1 MKAVFVKTPFQV
13 EIRDVPVRDP
23 APNEALVRIR
33 ACGICGTDVHIARK
47 CAGDWSTIGHEIAGE
62 VEQVGAHVCRVKP
75 GDKVMIENCTFCG
88 VCTNCKNGRVEKCS
102 SWLTLD
108 DQPGAAEYITIR
120 EQSLHVFDGLP
131 FEHAVLTEPLGVA
144 LDVTELAEI
153 PLNSTVC
160 VMGPGP
166 IGLMAVR
173 IAKLK
178 GAKKIILVGNS
189 HSVRRLE
196 VGRELGADEVVH
208 ADRCDVVEWFRTH
221 FPQRVDRI
229 IVTSPP
235 KTLLDAVKIVNFGG
249 IISYIGI
256 DFGGEELVTFDVNEV
271 HFKRL
276 QIRASHAVPNL
287 MFPIAL
293 DLLRDRIVDPAKLV
307 SHVFPLES
315 AAEALLCAGEDKA
328 NAVKVVLSC

>member
-1 MKAVFVKTPFQV
+1 MKAPYKV
-13 EIRDVPVRDP
+13 EIRNLPVREPGHD
-23 APNEALVRIR
+23 EAVVRIR

-62 VEQVGAHVCRVKP
+62 VERVGTHVTRVRP

-88 VCTNCKNGRVEKCS
+88 VCSNCKNGSVEKCS

-120 EQSLHVFDGLP
+120 EKSLHVFDDLP
-131 FEHAVLTEPLGVA
+131 FEHVVLTEPLGVA
-144 LDVTELAEI
+144 LDVTQLAEI
-153 PLNSTVC
+153 PLNSNVC

-178 GAKKIILVGNS
+178 GAKNVILVGNS
-189 HSVRRLE
+189 HSVRRLQ
-196 VGRELGADEVVH
+196 VGREMGADEIVH
-208 ADRCDVVEWFRTH
+208 ADTCSVVDWFRTH
-221 FPQRVDRI
+221 FPQGVDRV

-235 KTLLDAVKIVNFGG
+235 KTLLDAVKIAGFGG
-249 IISYIGI
+249 IVSYIGI

-287 MFPIAL
+287 MFPIAI
-293 DLLRDRIVDPAKLV
+293 DLLKNRIVEPEKLV

-315 AAEALLCAGEDKA
+315 ASEALLCAGEDKA